1 MLLIDDLLALPFRGF
16 LGILRKIH
24 ETADREL
31 NDEEYLQEKLL
42 EIQLLYEMDEIG
54 EEEYSQQ
61 AAEWEA
67 RLNGVRQADDDA
79 GFESGAEGPSPGAIG
94 EGEGVTEKPH
104 AA

>member
-1 MLLIDDLLALPFRGF
+1 MLLIDDLLALPFTGL

-31 NDEEYLQEKLL
+31 NDEAYLQQKLL
-42 EIQLLYEMDEIG
+42 ELQLLYEMDEIG

-67 RLNGVRQADDDA
+67 RLNAVRQADDDA
-79 GFESGAEGPSPGAIG
+79 GFESGAEGPSPGVIG
-94 EGEGVTEKPH
+94 GGEGVTEKPH